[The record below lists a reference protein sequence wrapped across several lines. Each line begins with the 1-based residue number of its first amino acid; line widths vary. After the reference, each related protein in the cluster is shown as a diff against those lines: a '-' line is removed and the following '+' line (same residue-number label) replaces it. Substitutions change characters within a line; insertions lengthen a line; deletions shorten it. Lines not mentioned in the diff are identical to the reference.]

1 MKGMFRQEI
10 SGGESSQWIRANL
23 NFSACYKIDS
33 KEPWRWEKKNYI
45 QHFRWCEGCHL
56 VFDIFPCPP
65 KYEGIEKKEK
75 HSYYIHHLYKILVLL
90 TNKAELIKN
99 VLFLKYISW
108 LLHVSLS
115 ISFTQSMCHIYGHQL
130 IRYLLLV
137 ISPVR
142 DVSLLLNLHNY

>member
-1 MKGMFRQEI
+1 MLQDWQQRAMKMGKEKLYPTLSMVWRMP
-10 SGGESSQWIRANL
+10 
-23 NFSACYKIDS
+23 FSIWYFSLSPKM
-33 KEPWRWEKKNYI
+33 WRYW
-45 QHFRWCEGCHL
+45 
-56 VFDIFPCPP
+56 
-65 KYEGIEKKEK
+65 KKEK

-142 DVSLLLNLHNY
+142 DVSLLPNLHNYWASCFSEYLYKGHIKITT